1 VSKGLWSLSVRD
13 AARAQSAAPTAVAR
27 VHPAAAGARPC
38 STSRLPERGKP
49 KGGRAG
55 PGPPPHD
62 ARGCARWA
70 TAAAAGPGQST
81 VDAVTS
87 ELYTLYSAPFSQ
99 SMCSTAPYFSQSML
113 YCPLASRCKSML

>member
-1 VSKGLWSLSVRD
+1 MRD

-38 STSRLPERGKP
+38 STSTAGARPEREANRKAGE
-49 KGGRAG
+49 RAAT
-55 PGPPPHD
+55 
-62 ARGCARWA
+62 ARRTRLRGWA
-70 TAAAAGPGQST
+70 TAGPGQST

-87 ELYTLYSAPFSQ
+87 ELYTQYSDPFSQ

-113 YCPLASRCKSML
+113 YCPLELVSQSM